1 MKTVHGY
8 DDSEKVL
15 TWEQWDAAT
24 TEQRAGFLAEGYMI
38 KQTREQEAR
47 TKRELEMFGCELA
60 AFKASIEQSTT
71 FKDSRGT
78 DDCHV
83 DDVRCAGTNCARQ
96 QRGSAADPES
106 CEMDFVRILHEK
118 GLTKSADLL

>member
-24 TEQRAGFLAEGYMI
+24 TEQRAGFLAEGYTI

-47 TKRELEMFGCELA
+47 AKRELEMFGCELA
-60 AFKASIEQSTT
+60 AFKASIEQSAT
-71 FKDSRGT
+71 FKTAGAPMIAMSMMSDAQEQIARGSSE
-78 DDCHV
+78 
-83 DDVRCAGTNCARQ
+83 AARQ
-96 QRGSAADPES
+96 TLNRAKW
-106 CEMDFVRILHEK
+106 ILSEYCMK
-118 GLTKSADLL
+118 RD